1 MAIQITARVRLRDLG
16 CEGDPPKKVT
26 ESRLELHDRI
36 RGIVSEGSDRDL
48 FLKNPDLLSPILHRI
63 SSSIPLPTLSADDFF
78 SLLWAS

>member
-36 RGIVSEGSDRDL
+36 RGIVSEGSVG
-48 FLKNPDLLSPILHRI
+48 I
-63 SSSIPLPTLSADDFF
+63 SSSRIRTCCLRSFIE
-78 SLLWAS
+78 